1 MKLIIEEY
9 QYRAADV
16 RDVLSG
22 ISSLEN
28 AEGMVSVNYVGYCFN
43 PGLKDCVFI
52 LPKVLL
58 ETVRSGD
65 GTEKELVFGRYPPE
79 DLISI
84 DDSTHIDAAKRDF
97 IYDFSVWIYRTI
109 KVYQQLN
116 PESGIVLHRQ
126 NAEVWQSQKHLS
138 NTFLDIIIAL
148 ENFGRKNRQFLFR
161 TVRDIHSG
169 FSRIRWPRTIAHTP
183 SVIQDESAVYLRPVC
198 RKAQIN
204 FDEEL
209 IVIFYSILSFISEH
223 YGFSEE
229 ISLGYEL
236 IRGKKFQVY
245 LNGYGVVR
253 LRQIRYRYFSDR
265 AIELWNLCYA
275 FFDRARK
282 VITDVTE
289 NDYLLVKNFNIVFE
303 AIIDELVGDPES
315 EIPEGLKDQLDG
327 KVIDHLFTG
336 QGLITHEEDSQ
347 VYFIGDSKYYKQGTP
362 VGKNSVYKQFTYA
375 RNVIQWNLDLFMNE
389 DDDRALLHDREK
401 FGSFRLRDDLTEG
414 YNVIPN
420 FFISSMLTP
429 ELDFRDDIELTSKK
443 EKCFR
448 SEQFG
453 NRLFDRD
460 TLLVCHYDVN
470 FLFVVSLY
478 ARNNRLEKKEWKK
491 KVRKLFRDEIQKML
505 TEQYEFSVMRA
516 HPDVN
521 AEKFI
526 QDHFKKL
533 LGKIFTP
540 FRTREIYSLA
550 LDRKYG
556 KDNSELKKWLSR
568 YFFISPC
575 RLGEN
580 PENVLPKASELTAV
594 TEADSRKNV
603 LVTEVHQGDID
614 YGLSEN
620 GEAVSF
626 LMKEI
631 PEDIN
636 LRDISYL
643 LPVTD
648 GQIQGYYPV
657 REVKFVRNQGGI
669 AIRFM
674 LGENI
679 RLGSE
684 CVNVSEQK
692 IRSGT
697 LFSQEE
703 CLKIY
708 RQ

>member
-9 QYRAADV
+9 QYSAADV

-28 AEGMVSVNYVGYCFN
+28 AEGMVNVNYVGYYFN
-43 PGLKDCVFI
+43 PKLKDCVFI

-58 ETVRSGD
+58 EVVRSGD
-65 GTEKELVFGRYPPE
+65 GTEKELVFGRYEPE

-84 DDSTHIDAAKRDF
+84 DNSTHIDSARRDF
-97 IYDFSVWIYRTI
+97 IYEFSVWIYRTI

-116 PESGIVLHRQ
+116 PESRIVLHRQ
-126 NAEVWQSQKHLS
+126 NAEVWQSKKHLS

-148 ENFGRKNRQFLFR
+148 ENFSRKNSQFLFR
-161 TVRDIHSG
+161 TIRDIHSG
-169 FSRIRWPRTIAHTP
+169 FSRIRWSRTIAHTP
-183 SVIQDESAVYLRPVC
+183 AVIQDESAVYLKPVC

-209 IVIFYSILSFISEH
+209 LVILYSILCYISEH

-245 LNGYGVVR
+245 LNGYGVIR

-265 AIELWNLCYA
+265 SIELWNLCYA

-289 NDYLLVKNFNIVFE
+289 NDYLLVKDFNIVFE
-303 AIIDELVGDPES
+303 AIIDELIGDPES

-327 KVIDHLFTG
+327 KMIDHLFTG

-389 DDDRALLHDREK
+389 DDDAAVVHDREK
-401 FGSFRLRDDLTEG
+401 FGSFRLCDELTEG

-429 ELDFRDDIELTSKK
+429 EFDFRDDIRITSKK

-448 SEQFG
+448 SEQFE

-470 FLFVVSLY
+470 FLFVISLY

-491 KVRKLFRDEIQKML
+491 KARKLFRDEIQKML
-505 TEQYEFSVMRA
+505 TEHYEFSVMRA

-521 AEKFI
+521 AEEFI
-526 QDHFKKL
+526 QNHFKKL

-540 FRTREIYSLA
+540 FRDREIYSLA
-550 LDRKYG
+550 LDRNDGEY
-556 KDNSELKKWLSR
+556 NTELKEWLSE
-568 YFFISPC
+568 YFYIKPC

-580 PENVLPKASELTAV
+580 PENVLPKVQENSAV
-594 TEADSRKNV
+594 KEADSRKNV
-603 LVTEVHQGDID
+603 FAAEVHSSDTD
-614 YGLSEN
+614 YGLFQK
-620 GEAVSF
+620 GEVLSF
-626 LMKEI
+626 LMPDI
-631 PEDIN
+631 PENIN

-648 GQIQGYYPV
+648 GKIQGYYPV
-657 REVKFVRNQGGI
+657 LELKIVRYQGGM

-674 LGENI
+674 LGGNI
-679 RLGSE
+679 HLGSAW
-684 CVNVSEQK
+684 VDISAQK

-697 LFSQEE
+697 LFSLEE
-703 CLKIY
+703 CLKMY